1 MSTASVQDPITRR
14 VKNCEARSR
23 YWAQVLTE
31 ANSTAVS
38 RIPLPTGIPSEMPA
52 VLGRDRFYEAVQREL
67 SRSERCASTTTL
79 VLCHLEQMSED
90 MSMEAFHQALMP
102 ACLYCLRGYDY
113 AGRLAENTIGLL
125 LPESDRHGAQTAILR
140 ITTIIMS
147 QLSACHPTQ
156 QWSLRVGIACFP
168 FEAEDSEGLFHTAA
182 DTQFLLQASV
192 DELTM
197 TT

>member
-14 VKNCEARSR
+14 ARSCEARSR
-23 YWAQVLTE
+23 YWAQVLRE
-31 ANSTAVS
+31 ANSTAPS
-38 RIPLPTGIPSEMPA
+38 RIPLPAGIPSEVTA
-52 VLGRDRFYEAVQREL
+52 VLNRDRFYEAVHREL
-67 SRSERCASTTTL
+67 SRGERCASTTTL

-90 MSMEAFHQALMP
+90 MSTDAFHQALAP

-147 QLSACHPTQ
+147 QLSACHPAQ
-156 QWSLRVGIACFP
+156 RWSLRVGLACFP
-168 FEAEDSEGLFHTAA
+168 FEAEDSVGLFHTAS